1 MLMGAKMIILLRFCV
16 IALFLTL
23 TGCSSK
29 VAETNQYSGFLSDYS
44 DLRTVETTSGQQV
57 LRWVSPDFRL
67 STYKDIY
74 VSPVVYFPSP
84 KPDSRVNA
92 STLEQIRLYT
102 EQRLKSAVSSH
113 KNLSNQPHAGGLML
127 RTAITAVSAEN
138 KDIQFYE
145 VLPVTAVVAG
155 TMTLTGKRS
164 QNTFLFIEAVLID
177 VSTNKP
183 VIKVVRKAY
192 GGKVSNSESPITR
205 DDIKSAI
212 DTMVADVVDF
222 PGK

>member
-1 MLMGAKMIILLRFCV
+1 MLFKAGRNFAF
-16 IALFLTL
+16 FTL
-23 TGCSSK
+23 AGCSSK
-29 VAETNQYSGFLSDYS
+29 VAETEQYSGFMSDYS
-44 DLRTVETTSGQQV
+44 DLQTVETSSGHQV

-67 STYKDIY
+67 SNYKDIY
-74 VSPVVYFPSP
+74 LSPVVYFPSP
-84 KPDSRVNA
+84 VPDSRVSA
-92 STLEQIRLYT
+92 ATLEQIRLYT

-113 KNLSNQPHAGGLML
+113 KQLSSRPHEGGLML

-145 VLPVTAVVAG
+145 VLPVTAVIAG
-155 TMTLTGKRS
+155 TMTVTGKRS
-164 QNTFLFIEAVLID
+164 QNTFLFIEAVLTD

-192 GGKVSNSESPITR
+192 GSKVSNSESQITQN
-205 DDIKSAI
+205 DIKSAI
-212 DTMVADVVDF
+212 DIMVADIVDF